1 MSAPETQRRPPAA
14 YADCVLKKPAFILG
28 AVAAVAVVTAV
39 VSTTLAL
46 RAPKEAPAVSV
57 WVSSGA
63 YTAVKP
69 LQYCDIDLKHCVAE
83 LGSTQPA
90 HIAVGPSDR
99 VLVSVP
105 KEVAKGWLLDL
116 VWSRETPAG
125 VEVDHPQPQA
135 FLKKDEKTYAV
146 WIEPRRDGWRLRS
159 LSIVTPSQVLDP
171 EKDDVLW
178 AGTWLVCTDDCQL
191 EKVRVSG

>member
-1 MSAPETQRRPPAA
+1 MF
-14 YADCVLKKPAFILG
+14 KKPAFILG
-28 AVAAVAVVTAV
+28 AVAAIAVVTAV

-57 WVSSGA
+57 WVSSGT
-63 YTAVKP
+63 YTTVEP
-69 LQYCDIDLKHCVAE
+69 LQYCDIDLKNCVAE

-90 HIAVGPSDR
+90 HIAVGPNDR

-116 VWSRETPAG
+116 VWYRETPKGA
-125 VEVDHPQPQA
+125 EVDHPQPQT
-135 FLKKDEKTYAV
+135 FLKKDDAAYAV
-146 WIEPRRDGWRLRS
+146 WIEPRGDGWRLRS

-191 EKVRVSG
+191 EKVRVGG